1 MKIIIRIL
9 LIVVFLGLVLIS
21 PIEILFYVLRWVITG
36 RKFPEKIT
44 IDTYIIKYV

>member
-21 PIEILFYVLRWVITG
+21 PIELLFYVLRWIITG
-36 RKFPEKIT
+36 RKFPENPT
-44 IDTYIIKYV
+44 IGTYIEKYV